1 MSLSQT
7 CFADVTYT
15 SQSNILNPLHNADV
29 PANKNPSD
37 YIQISFTVADPLLEN
52 ATCDISVS
60 ASAAA
65 NVSSWTVVDSL
76 FGISLPDV
84 DAPISLVPSPGGL
97 AGAAL
102 EACDVNPTLS
112 CFGGAIATDQFG
124 NIEQWN
130 LVADNPQTGPYLTF
144 ITYDNPYLGSQ
155 DGLGSVQNGANEV
168 EFNDLDGP
176 TGFWSGP
183 IPVPAPLI
191 GFGLPAF
198 LTIVGVWFGAKLLE
212 LIRKH
217 PAEAAG

>member
-1 MSLSQT
+1 M
-7 CFADVTYT
+7 
-15 SQSNILNPLHNADV
+15 
-29 PANKNPSD
+29 
-37 YIQISFTVADPLLEN
+37 
-52 ATCDISVS
+52 
-60 ASAAA
+60 
-65 NVSSWTVVDSL
+65 
-76 FGISLPDV
+76 
-84 DAPISLVPSPGGL
+84 
-97 AGAAL
+97 
-102 EACDVNPTLS
+102 NPTLS

-130 LVADNPQTGPYLTF
+130 LVAGNPQTGPYLTF

-155 DGLGSVQNGANEV
+155 DGLGSVQNGANEA

-191 GFGLPAF
+191 DFGLPAF